1 MKDNKKK
8 IQSEYYRGVRKVMEI
23 KLNSVNLLKALNN
36 WAAAVLSYSVSGLGK
51 IRNTRNGEKDE
62 ELDDNAQMITS

>member
-36 WAAAVLSYSVSGLGK
+36 WAAAVLSYSAPFLDWERLEILEMERK
-51 IRNTRNGEKDE
+51 TRNLMTMHK
-62 ELDDNAQMITS
+62 